1 MRPSITDDERERAIQ
16 YLIEN
21 VPEGTLMRI
30 FEDIYKDPDWL
41 IAQHFGI
48 GVDIRNC
55 LRAGGFEWSDTV
67 LDHEWEPLLF
77 EAARRRYSYPDL

>member
-1 MRPSITDDERERAIQ
+1 MPPRISDEEREQAVQ

-30 FEDIYKDPDWL
+30 FEEIYKKPDAL
-41 IAQHFGI
+41 IAQHFGL
-48 GVDIRNC
+48 GMSIRNL

-67 LDHEWEPLLF
+67 LDREWEPIMF
-77 EAARRRYSYPDL
+77 EAVRRNYVGLS